1 MSSVAPAKKTFSS
14 IIFSSVASIFLVALL
29 NGISA
34 QALAAP
40 LSALPDFTELVEKS
54 GAAVVNIRTT
64 SKIKPNQGV
73 YPDEDEM
80 QEYFRHFFSVP
91 AVPRQDRLKSAKPA
105 PQQIEEEVPRGFG
118 SGFLISTDGYI
129 LTNAHVV
136 DGADDVYV
144 ALSDKREFKA
154 KLVGADMSTDVA
166 LLKIDAN
173 NLPRLLLGDS
183 SKIKVGEWVI
193 AMGSP
198 LGFESNV
205 TAGIISAKVRDIGDF
220 SPFIQTDVAV
230 NPGNSGGP
238 LLNIRGEVI
247 GITSRVIGGRGGYT
261 GISLA
266 VPIDDA
272 MRITEQLK
280 ATGKVTRGRIGVQL
294 GDVTKD
300 IAESLGLPKAQGA
313 YVQQVVPDSPAE
325 KGGMEPGDII
335 LKFNGTAIDKPAD
348 LRRHVGNTKPG
359 VQALLSIWRKGV
371 SRELSV
377 TVAEVEVDNYANYH
391 KKDERKSKQILIPNA
406 IGMMVNN
413 LLGAQRKEL
422 NIESGGVFVE
432 AVEGVA
438 AHAGLRPGDVILQM
452 NNVDVKDAKQ
462 FNAMAAKLEPN
473 KIVALLVRRGDT
485 SLFVPLR
492 RSGP

>member
-1 MSSVAPAKKTFSS
+1 
-14 IIFSSVASIFLVALL
+14 
-29 NGISA
+29 
-34 QALAAP
+34 
-40 LSALPDFTELVEKS
+40 
-54 GAAVVNIRTT
+54 
-64 SKIKPNQGV
+64 
-73 YPDEDEM
+73 
-80 QEYFRHFFSVP
+80 
-91 AVPRQDRLKSAKPA
+91 
-105 PQQIEEEVPRGFG
+105 
-118 SGFLISTDGYI
+118 
-129 LTNAHVV
+129 
-136 DGADDVYV
+136 
-144 ALSDKREFKA
+144 
-154 KLVGADMSTDVA
+154 
-166 LLKIDAN
+166 
-173 NLPRLLLGDS
+173 
-183 SKIKVGEWVI
+183 
-193 AMGSP
+193 
-198 LGFESNV
+198 
-205 TAGIISAKVRDIGDF
+205 
-220 SPFIQTDVAV
+220 
-230 NPGNSGGP
+230 
-238 LLNIRGEVI
+238 
-247 GITSRVIGGRGGYT
+247 
-261 GISLA
+261 
-266 VPIDDA
+266 
-272 MRITEQLK
+272 
-280 ATGKVTRGRIGVQL
+280 
-294 GDVTKD
+294 
-300 IAESLGLPKAQGA
+300 
-313 YVQQVVPDSPAE
+313 
-325 KGGMEPGDII
+325 MEPGDII